1 MRQINYIS
9 NAQWPGQQQPQ
20 PCCVVLQVHTQS
32 RRMLELHAPIAIV
45 DTGHAAWTV
54 LYANP
59 AWLSAAGEPCCLRRI
74 ILCGVQHHTQMSH
87 VISHDA

>member
-1 MRQINYIS
+1 MM
-9 NAQWPGQQQPQ
+9 A
-20 PCCVVLQVHTQS
+20 QVHTQS

-59 AWLSAAGEPCCLRRI
+59 AWLSVAGEPCSLLHV
-74 ILCGVQHHTQMSH
+74 ILCGRKRYAQMCH
-87 VISHDA
+87 VSSHDS